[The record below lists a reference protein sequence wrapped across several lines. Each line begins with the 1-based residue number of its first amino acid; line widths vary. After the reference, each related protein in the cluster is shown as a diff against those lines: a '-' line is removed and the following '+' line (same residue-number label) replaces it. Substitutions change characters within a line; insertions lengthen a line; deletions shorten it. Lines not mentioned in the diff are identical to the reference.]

1 MKGFKLKKALLYGLF
16 LVVLFILGLA
26 AYVYQSAS
34 NPLRTEEESALERAL
49 AETPLVKAEKV
60 DWFHY
65 LDQYVVIKGK
75 NRDGENIIVWV
86 PKAKDKDITVK
97 KESEGLT
104 EREALAMV
112 REGLAL
118 KDDQRPKEIVRVK
131 LGMIENTPVY
141 EISYIDQK
149 GRYSFLYI
157 DFYEGNWYRV
167 YNL

>member
-1 MKGFKLKKALLYGLF
+1 
-16 LVVLFILGLA
+16 
-26 AYVYQSAS
+26 
-34 NPLRTEEESALERAL
+34 
-49 AETPLVKAEKV
+49 
-60 DWFHY
+60 
-65 LDQYVVIKGK
+65 VVIKGK